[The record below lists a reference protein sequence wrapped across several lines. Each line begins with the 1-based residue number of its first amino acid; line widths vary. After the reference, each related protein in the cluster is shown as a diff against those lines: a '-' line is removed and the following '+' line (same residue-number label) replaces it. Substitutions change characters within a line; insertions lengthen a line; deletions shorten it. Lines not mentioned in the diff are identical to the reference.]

1 MTRSILCFG
10 EALIDMHAQAFDG
23 RGFAQ
28 QLRPFA
34 GGAPANTAVA
44 VARLGG
50 HARFAGMLAQ
60 DRFGDFLLD
69 NLQQAGVDT
78 ADVARTDAAN
88 TALAFVTLDARGE
101 RSFSFY
107 RPPAADL
114 LFRTEHFRARAF
126 DDTAAFH
133 ACSNSLTD
141 PALAEATL
149 EGMRRARRAGTLVS
163 FDLNLRPALWPRDG
177 EPREPSWQALQL
189 ADVVKL
195 SAEEFAWLADDSE
208 GASGED
214 ALLERLWRGAT
225 RLLMVT
231 DAERPLRWFRPGD
244 RGELPGYRVDA
255 VDSTGAGDA
264 FVGGLL
270 HQFAAQGIG
279 PGELDGW
286 IDERSRLHAAL
297 RYASACGA
305 LAVTRPGSFAAMPA
319 AAEVTRFMET
329 HA

>member
-1 MTRSILCFG
+1 MTRPILCFG
-10 EALIDMHAQAFDG
+10 EALIDMHTERLDG

-50 HARFAGMLAQ
+50 HARFAGMLSR

-69 NLQQAGVDT
+69 SLEQAGVDT
-78 ADVARTDAAN
+78 VDVVRTDAAH
-88 TALAFVTLDARGE
+88 TALALVTLDARGE

-107 RPPAADL
+107 RPPSADL
-114 LFRTEHFRARAF
+114 LFRAGHFRAEAF
-126 DDTAAFH
+126 EGTAVFH

-141 PALAEATL
+141 PELAAATL
-149 EGMRRARRAGTLVS
+149 EGMRRARSAGTLVC
-163 FDLNLRPALWPRDG
+163 FDLNLRPALWPRDA
-177 EPREPSWQALQL
+177 EPRAAAWPALQL

-195 SAEEFAWLADDSE
+195 SAEEFAWLAE
-208 GASGED
+208 GDEP
-214 ALLERLWRGAT
+214 ALLDRLWGGCT
-225 RLLMVT
+225 RLLLVT
-231 DAERPLRWFRPGD
+231 DAERPLHWFHPHAQGS
-244 RGELPGYRVDA
+244 LPSYRVDA

-270 HQFAAQGIG
+270 HQFAIQGIG
-279 PGELDGW
+279 PADLDDWVGTPA
-286 IDERSRLHAAL
+286 RLQEIL

-305 LAVTRPGSFAAMPA
+305 LAVTRHGSFAAMPDA
-319 AAEVTRFMET
+319 ADVARFMET